1 MTDPSIAALRRHLKE
16 LILKTCDV
24 VDRAPEDLGDDAP
37 LFGAEGPLELT
48 SLDAV
53 EIAMAVEHDFQV
65 KVENMSSARE
75 YFRSVA
81 ALADHVARRCD
92 PALLGRVLGRTS

>member
-1 MTDPSIAALRRHLKE
+1 MEQRAAALRRHLKE
-16 LILKTCDV
+16 LILRACDIKDV
-24 VDRAPEDLGDDAP
+24 VPEDVEDDAP

-53 EIAMAVEHDFQV
+53 EIAMAVEHEFKV

-81 ALADHVARRCD
+81 ALADHVARRGD
-92 PALLGRVLGRTS
+92 PVLVGRVLGLSP